1 MIDSRTLTEVRH
13 AKSHEWCETCSDL
26 GRSSEAVYAVA
37 GSAQCVEHAATS
49 LTNGIVR
56 TIARFAV
63 TEAAD
68 LNDDWMEAVS

>member
-1 MIDSRTLTEVRH
+1 VKDPRTLTEVRH
-13 AKSHEWCETCSDL
+13 AKSYEWCETCSDL

-37 GSAQCVEHAATS
+37 NSAQCVEHAATS

-56 TIARFAV
+56 TIARYAI

-68 LNDDWMEAVS
+68 LDDEWIEAVS